1 MGAKTVEITQGHI
14 TSECLNW
21 DGNSHSV
28 VLCRAWR
35 IKHTTRSLIW
45 RCSQLSSETG
55 VKVIVICRHGFT
67 TELWHMG
74 GTQPVLEMEVKETL
88 TDRGFQV
95 KSWRTC
101 VLSRWRKGGK
111 EGQGISG
118 RERKGYKAQKRSD
131 AFGKPSGV
139 QQGWNAGYLQERGG
153 TWS

>member
-14 TSECLNW
+14 TSEWLNW
-21 DGNSHSV
+21 DGNSDSV
-28 VLCRAWR
+28 VLCRSWR

-74 GTQPVLEMEVKETL
+74 GTQPVLEVEVKETL

-101 VLSRWRKGGK
+101 VLSWWRKGGK

-131 AFGKPSGV
+131 VFGKPSGV